1 MKKITKSDKRKMLL
15 TAAGALALVV
25 IVVIV
30 SSIGKGLKNKQEE
43 KLSGYGFSTA
53 GFKGITNV
61 ECLNE
66 RVAVFTDSS
75 GKKGIMSLDGK
86 ITQEAGNNEFYVVSD
101 AWLSYKTAVRSDLS
115 EYPLLVD
122 EATGKI
128 SKKQYNKPDT
138 PEKTAYW
145 SEESGALCWYGP
157 DGFIGKVSIADVALA
172 PGLYPVARSDEPGA
186 KFGYI
191 DEALK
196 IALDFQYDRAGV
208 FSEGLAAVSQSGH
221 WGYINP
227 TGGVEVNFEYDT
239 MGDGVYSFRNGLVPV
254 TKNAKYGII
263 DRHGKV
269 AVEFEFDK
277 ILQGRDGKYIA
288 NKDGKWGVLT
298 VDEQIF
304 AAANTTTQPQ
314 TRESAGN
321 YRVSTKGG
329 GLNLRSE
336 PNTSSRIVT
345 EIPNGAYLTV
355 INIENG
361 WAAVEYSASGR
372 SLTGYVSEN
381 FIKPVT
387 QEEPE

>member
-1 MKKITKSDKRKMLL
+1 MLL
-15 TAAGALALVV
+15 TAAGALALTV
-25 IVVIV
+25 IVVII

-43 KLSGYGFSTA
+43 KLSGYGFSTS

-66 RVAVFTDSS
+66 RIAVFTDSS
-75 GKKGIMSLDGK
+75 GKKGIMTLDGK

-101 AWLSYKTAVRSDLS
+101 AWLSTKTAVRSDIS

-122 EATGKI
+122 EAAGKI

-145 SEESGALCWYGP
+145 SEETGALCWYGP
-157 DGFIGKVSIADVALA
+157 DGFIGRVSVAETALS
-172 PGLYPVARSDEPGA
+172 PGLYPVAQSDEPGA
-186 KFGYI
+186 KFGYV
-191 DEALK
+191 DENLK
-196 IALDFQYDRAGV
+196 IALDFQYDRAYK

-227 TGGVEVNFEYDT
+227 SGGVEVNYEYDSV
-239 MGDGVYSFRNGLVPV
+239 GDGIYSFRNGLVPV

-263 DRHGKV
+263 DRHGKI

-277 ILQGRDGKYIA
+277 ILQGTGGKYIA
-288 NKDGKWGVLT
+288 SKDGKWGLLT

-304 AAANTTTQPQ
+304 AAADTTTQPL
-314 TRESAGN
+314 TRESQGN
-321 YRVSTKGG
+321 YRVSTNGG

-336 PNTSSRIVT
+336 PNTSSQIVT
-345 EIPNGAYLTV
+345 EIPNGTLLNVT
-355 INIENG
+355 NIEGG
-361 WAAVEYSASGR
+361 WAAVEYTASGR
-372 SLTGYVSEN
+372 TLSGYVSEN
-381 FIKPVT
+381 FIKPIS
-387 QEEPE
+387 QEQTES